1 MPSDRQSKYIFVTGG
16 VVSSLGKGLVAA
28 SVGALLQT
36 RGLRVTLV
44 KADPYINVDPGT
56 MNPRQHG
63 EVFVTDD
70 GAETDLDLGHYER
83 FTSTR
88 LTRANSFSTGQ
99 IYDRVIGNE
108 RQGNYLGGTVQVVPH
123 VTDIIKEFIF
133 NAAGG
138 VDIAI
143 VEIGGTVGDIE
154 SLPFLEA
161 IRQIRSDLGDDRVL
175 FVHVT
180 LIPYLS
186 TARELKTKPTQHS
199 VKNLRQTGIHPDILV
214 CRCDRQIP
222 ERILQKISLTCDVRG
237 NAAIQARDLDSIYK
251 LPLHLHEQGIDQV
264 IVDHLNIWSR
274 APDLTV
280 WQKIRLNLDQPRGE
294 CRIAIVGKYIDVID
308 SYLSVTE
315 ALIHAGISNCLRV
328 KVSYLDAEQLT
339 EQTVAEILAPFDGV
353 IVPAGFGKRGS
364 DGKILAINYCRQTR
378 QIPFL
383 GICYGMQLA
392 AIEFARHQLGIDQA
406 GSAEFEQEGS
416 EMVIDL
422 MPEQRDLAD
431 KGATMRLGSYPCRL
445 LDNSKARAIY
455 NQEQIT
461 ERHRHRLEFNNSYR
475 QRFEECGMSFS
486 GLSPDGK
493 LVEIME
499 LNDHPWFICCQFHPE
514 LKSSPHNAHPLFN
527 NFIATAY
534 HQETKP

>member
-36 RGLRVTLV
+36 RGLRVTMV

-83 FTSTR
+83 FTSTQ

-108 RQGNYLGGTVQVVPH
+108 RQGQYLGGTVQVVPH
-123 VTDIIKEFIF
+123 VTDIIKDFIF
-133 NAAGG
+133 TVAKG

-161 IRQIRSDLGDDRVL
+161 IRQIRSDLGKDRVL

-186 TARELKTKPTQHS
+186 AARELKTKPTQHS
-199 VKNLRQTGIHPDILV
+199 VKSLRQTGIHPDILV
-214 CRCDRQIP
+214 CRCDREIP
-222 ERILQKISLTCDVRG
+222 DRILQKISLTCDVGRD
-237 NAAIQARDLDSIYK
+237 AAIQARDLDSIYK
-251 LPLHLHEQGIDQV
+251 LPLHLHEQKIDQV
-264 IVDHLNIWSR
+264 IVDQLNIWSR
-274 APDLTV
+274 APDLSV
-280 WQKIRLNLDQPRGE
+280 WQKIRTNLDQPRGE

-308 SYLSVTE
+308 SYLSVNE

-328 KVSYLDAEQLT
+328 VISYIDAEQLT
-339 EQTVAEILAPFDGV
+339 EQTVAEILAPFHGV

-364 DGKILAINYCRQTR
+364 DGKILAIAYCRR
-378 QIPFL
+378 NRKIPFL

-392 AIEFARHQLGIDQA
+392 AIEFARHQLGINQA
-406 GSAEFEQEGS
+406 GSAEFEQEGQ

-422 MPEQRDLAD
+422 MPEQRSLTN
-431 KGATMRLGSYPCRL
+431 KGANMRLGSYPCRL
-445 LDNSKARAIY
+445 LDNSQARTIY
-455 NQEQIT
+455 GKEQIT
-461 ERHRHRLEFNNSYR
+461 ERHRHRFEFNNNYR
-475 QRFEECGMSFS
+475 QRFEEQGMSFS

-499 LNDHPWFICCQFHPE
+499 LTAHPWFICCQFHPE
-514 LKSSPHNAHPLFN
+514 LKSSPHHPHPLFHD
-527 NFIATAY
+527 FIATAY
-534 HQETKP
+534 RLEVK

>member
-99 IYDRVIGNE
+99 IYDRVISNE
-108 RQGNYLGGTVQVVPH
+108 RQGEYLGGTVQVVPH
-123 VTDIIKEFIF
+123 LTDIIKKFIF
-133 NAAGG
+133 TAAQG

-161 IRQIRSDLGDDRVL
+161 IRQIRSDLGNDRVL

-199 VKNLRQTGIHPDILV
+199 VKNLRQTGIQPDILV

-222 ERILQKISLTCDVRG
+222 ERILQKISLTCDVGRE
-237 NAAIQARDLDSIYK
+237 AAIQARDLDSIYK
-251 LPLHLHEQGIDQV
+251 LPLHLHEQKIDQV
-264 IVDHLNIWSR
+264 VVDQLNIWSR

-280 WQKIRLNLDQPRGE
+280 WQKIANNLDQPRGE
-294 CRIAIVGKYIDVID
+294 CQIAIVGKYIDVID

-315 ALIHAGISNCLRV
+315 ALVHAGISNCLSV
-328 KVSYLDAEQLT
+328 KVTYIDAEQLT
-339 EQTVAEILAPFDGV
+339 KKTVDQTLAPFDGI

-364 DGKILAINYCRQTR
+364 DGKILAITHCRQNDL
-378 QIPFL
+378 PFL

-392 AIEFARHQLGIDQA
+392 AVEFARHQLGISRA
-406 GSAEFEQEGS
+406 GSAEFGIEGS
-416 EMVIDL
+416 EAIIDL
-422 MPEQRDLAD
+422 MPQQRGLND
-431 KGATMRLGSYPCRL
+431 KGATMRLGSYPCLL
-445 LDNSKARAIY
+445 LDKSKVQAIY
-455 NQEQIT
+455 GKKQID
-461 ERHRHRLEFNNSYR
+461 ERHRHRFEFNNRYR
-475 QRFEECGMSFS
+475 QRFEEQGMSFS
-486 GLSPDGK
+486 GLSPDGQ

-499 LNDHPWFICCQFHPE
+499 LSNHPWFICCQFHPE
-514 LKSSPHNAHPLFN
+514 LKSSPHSAHPLFRD
-527 NFIATAY
+527 FIATSY
-534 HQETKP
+534 RQENRQ

>member
-36 RGLRVTLV
+36 RGLRITLV

-108 RQGNYLGGTVQVVPH
+108 RQGDYLGGTVQVVPH
-123 VTDIIKEFIF
+123 VTDIIKEFIYT
-133 NAAGG
+133 AAQG

-161 IRQIRSDLGDDRVL
+161 IRQIRSDLGNDRVL

-186 TARELKTKPTQHS
+186 AARELKTKPTQHS
-199 VKNLRQTGIHPDILV
+199 VKNLRQTGIQPDVLI

-222 ERILQKISLTCDVRG
+222 ERILQKISLTCDVGRE
-237 NAAIQARDLDSIYK
+237 AAIEARDLDSIYK
-251 LPLHLHEQGIDQV
+251 LPLHLHEQRIDQV

-280 WQKIRLNLDQPRGE
+280 WQKIRTNLDQPSGE

-308 SYLSVTE
+308 SYLSVNE
-315 ALIHAGISNCLRV
+315 ALVHAGINNCLSI
-328 KVSYLDAEQLT
+328 KVTYIDAEQLT
-339 EQTVAEILAPFDGV
+339 EQTVGEALATFNGV

-364 DGKILAINYCRQTR
+364 DGKILAIAHCRQNR
-378 QIPFL
+378 LPFL

-392 AIEFARHQLGIDQA
+392 AIEFARHQLGIERA
-406 GSAEFEQEGS
+406 GSAEFGEEGT
-416 EMVIDL
+416 ETIIDL
-422 MPEQRDLAD
+422 MPEQQGLSD

-455 NQEQIT
+455 GKDLID
-461 ERHRHRLEFNNSYR
+461 ERHRHRFEFNNRYR
-475 QRFEECGMSFS
+475 QQFEKQGISFS

-499 LNDHPWFICCQFHPE
+499 LGDHPWFICCQFHPE
-514 LKSSPHNAHPLFN
+514 LKSSPHSAHPLFN
-527 NFIATAY
+527 DFIATAY
-534 HQETKP
+534 RREIRQ